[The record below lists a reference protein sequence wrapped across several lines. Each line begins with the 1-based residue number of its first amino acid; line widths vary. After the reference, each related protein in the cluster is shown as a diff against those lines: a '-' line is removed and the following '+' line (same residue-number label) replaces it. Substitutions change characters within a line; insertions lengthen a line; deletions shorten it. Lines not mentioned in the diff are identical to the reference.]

1 LSSISE
7 EDRPYTAGRLSGAS
21 TALRERPGIAPAL
34 LATVA
39 LLVLATASG
48 GYFASAWY
56 AAALFLLA
64 LLAVTLV
71 MLGVPRE
78 TPRLV
83 LVALGLFACFTL
95 FAYVS
100 IAWASQAGA
109 AWDGANR
116 DCLYL
121 IVLALFSLWPVGP
134 GGLRAV
140 LALVGAAL
148 ALLGLVELLRMALAS
163 DPTGFFIGARLAEP
177 AGYINA
183 NAALWTL
190 GLLPCVG
197 LASARELAPPLRAL
211 ALAGATLLAGL
222 ALMSQSRG
230 WLLTVPFGALALLAL
245 SPGRLRTLGSLV
257 LLTAAT
263 AAVSGP
269 LLAVHDH
276 FRPGRLGSL
285 VDDAAV
291 ALLLAALVAGL
302 LALAFGFADRRVR
315 LSPAA
320 TRGVGVGVAALVAL
334 VVAAGVVAVASA
346 DTGPVDRVSRA
357 WHDFKHG
364 GEPPKAGQ
372 ARLSAVATNRYD
384 FWRLGWK
391 LGREH
396 PLKGIGAENY
406 QEEYLAHGRSSEQP
420 RYTHSLELEAF
431 SQLGI
436 PGLLLLLGALGAA
449 VAAALRARAGAA
461 LAVAACLGTF
471 VYWLLHAS
479 LDWLWEIP
487 AVTGLAL
494 ALLAAAAG
502 FASPPRA
509 TAGGLS
515 RVAAAAGLL
524 AILAVAVSFV
534 LPWVAELDVRS
545 ASRNWPSDPAGAQQR
560 LDRAEK
566 LNPLSPQAQLTSA
579 TISLRLGRNQAAARS
594 FRDALEREPR
604 NIYATFELGLI
615 DADSGRRGLARRT
628 LQRALRLSP
637 RDEFTLGVLGD
648 LRAGRKIRITEVN
661 QRLLARARLFNR

>member
-1 LSSISE
+1 V
-7 EDRPYTAGRLSGAS
+7 
-21 TALRERPGIAPAL
+21 L

-39 LLVLATASG
+39 LLVLSTASG

-71 MLGVPRE
+71 VLGVPRE

-83 LVALGLFACFTL
+83 LAALALFACFTL
-95 FAYVS
+95 FAYAS

-134 GGLRAV
+134 GGLRA
-140 LALVGAAL
+140 LLGLVGAAL
-148 ALLGLVELLRMALAS
+148 ALLGLVELLRMALAA

-197 LASARELAPPLRAL
+197 LASARELAPPPPLRGL
-211 ALAGATLLAGL
+211 AMAGATLLAGL

-257 LLTAAT
+257 LVTAAT

-285 VDDAAV
+285 VDDAV
-291 ALLLAALVAGL
+291 LALLLAALVAGV
-302 LALAFGFADRRVR
+302 LAMAFGFADRRVR

-320 TRGVGVGVAALVAL
+320 TRRVGIGVAALAAL
-334 VVAAGVVAVASA
+334 VVAAGLLAVAAA
-346 DTGPVDRVSRA
+346 DTGPVDRVSKA
-357 WHDFKHG
+357 WRDFKHG
-364 GEPPKAGQ
+364 GEPPRAGQ

-406 QEEYLAHGRSSEQP
+406 QEEYLAHGHSSEQP

-449 VAAALRARAGAA
+449 VAAALRARATAA
-461 LAVAACLGTF
+461 LPVAACLGTF

-502 FASPPRA
+502 SASAPRA
-509 TAGGLS
+509 TAGGVG

-524 AILAVAVSFV
+524 AFLAVAVSLV

-545 ASRNWPSDPAGAQQR
+545 ASRNWPSDPAGAQAR
-560 LDRAEK
+560 LDRAER

-594 FRDALEREPR
+594 FRDALKREPR
-604 NIYATFELGLI
+604 NIYAIFELGLI
-615 DADSGRRGLARRT
+615 EADQGRRVLARRT

-637 RDEFTLGVLGD
+637 RDVFNQAVLGD
-648 LRAGRKIRITEVN
+648 LRAGRKIRIKEVN